1 MYPTTLISPAVS
13 YSHNLKRNLQEAK
26 DSVVEFIKD
35 KATDSLQEKPMY
47 LYLIDE
53 YTGDPVVPKE
63 GGAYP
68 IEITQPSQ
76 NAVKLLPLMR
86 GGLKVMSIVNGAAFV
101 GHMFGVPIPSVPK
114 AWQEKANNAVGSLDQ
129 KSSVAEFD
137 VLQETLDSEN
147 ETKAEGKDKQAVRGA
162 ALREFKQFL
171 AEKDPGNT
179 FCGLNRV
186 VTDDGKAC
194 WTSLDQTELEAEEE
208 ARKSRM
214 PNVEAAK
221 QQLKQGDD
229 GTVIETQI
237 AELKALLAAGGGVAA
252 VRNMQ
257 VCTMKPR
264 LRLLLRRLHI

>member
-1 MYPTTLISPAVS
+1 
-13 YSHNLKRNLQEAK
+13 
-26 DSVVEFIKD
+26 
-35 KATDSLQEKPMY
+35 MY

-63 GGAYP
+63 GGVYP
-68 IEITQPSQ
+68 IKITQPSQ

-114 AWQEKANNAVGSLDQ
+114 SWQEKANSAVGSLNQ

-162 ALREFKQFL
+162 ALREFKRFL
-171 AEKDPGNT
+171 AEKDPENT

-186 VTDDGKAC
+186 VADDGKAC
-194 WTSLDQTELEAEEE
+194 WTSLDQAEFEAEEE
-208 ARKSRM
+208 TRKS
-214 PNVEAAK
+214 VILDVAGAK
-221 QQLKQGDD
+221 QQQQQGGGVGG
-229 GTVIETQI
+229 GTVIKTSTSMP
-237 AELKALLAAGGGVAA
+237 LVSRRAAGSAPAA
-252 VRNMQ
+252 VRQQ
-257 VCTMKPR
+257 V
-264 LRLLLRRLHI
+264 RRICSLNVCDVATLIPT